1 MTPTSKSVRPAAA
14 RRGQTMVEY
23 SMLSWLL
30 LVALVLGC
38 TARLIPGPRGQ
49 RNVIE
54 LFVSAYQTYYD
65 SFHFVLNSPFP

>member
-1 MTPTSKSVRPAAA
+1 MI
-14 RRGQTMVEY
+14 EY

-38 TARLIPGPRGQ
+38 TARLIPGPRGR

-65 SFHFVLNSPFP
+65 SFHFVLNGPFP